1 MTFAH
6 DGFELLEN
14 FIGEKLLQTLVA
26 DIDPLSTE
34 DIKAGLRNADKKLP
48 AVHQLAHSPSLIEK
62 ASAYLGGHA
71 VLVRAILF
79 DKNPD
84 HNWLVT
90 WHQDRTVCV
99 SQPIHMAGWGPWTM
113 KDGATHVQPP
123 LEILNQMVTFRIHL
137 DDADQHNGC
146 LRIIPGSHHQGLL
159 TSQQINEVTQSQPA
173 IVCEAKA
180 GTLLAMRPHLLHAS
194 SKSTSSKRRRVIHL
208 EYSSYQLPLSLSW
221 A

>member
-14 FIGEKLLQTLVA
+14 FIGEDLLQMLLVEIA
-26 DIDPLSTE
+26 PLTTD

-48 AVHQLAHSPSLIEK
+48 AVHQLAHSPLLIKK
-62 ASAYLGGHA
+62 ASAYLGGHVA
-71 VLVRAILF
+71 LVRAILF

-99 SQPIHMAGWGPWTM
+99 SQHIEMTGWGPWTI
-113 KDGATHVQPP
+113 KDGSIHVQPP
-123 LEILNQMVTFRIHL
+123 LDVLNQMVTFRIHL
-137 DDADQHNGC
+137 DDANQDNGC
-146 LRIIPGSHHQGLL
+146 LRVIPGSHHEGLL
-159 TSQQINEVTQSQPA
+159 TSEQISTITQNQPA
-173 IVCEAKA
+173 TVCEANA
-180 GTLLAMRPHLLHAS
+180 GGLLVMRPHLLHAS

-208 EYSSYQLPLSLSW
+208 EYSSYQLPVGLSW